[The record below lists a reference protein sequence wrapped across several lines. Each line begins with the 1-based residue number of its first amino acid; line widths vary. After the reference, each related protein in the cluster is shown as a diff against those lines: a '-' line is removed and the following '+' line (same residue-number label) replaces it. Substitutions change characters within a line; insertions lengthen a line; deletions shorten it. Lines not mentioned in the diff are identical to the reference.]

1 VLFTFYHDER
11 RVFIIGSLNM
21 DGPYDFNN
29 DSIDLNVAKIC
40 GGNYAL
46 GIVDE
51 NTSNFH
57 VTYVGRSDSDVKDRL
72 KKQLSEIKNIISRY
86 ETKNISFKYSYAS
99 SPKEA
104 FEKECYNFHNFVR
117 SNKLTHNVHPE
128 KPKDVCWKCPVCG
141 E

>member
-1 VLFTFYHDER
+1 M
-11 RVFIIGSLNM
+11 GSLNM
-21 DGPYDFNN
+21 DGPYDFNIN
-29 DSIDLNVAKIC
+29 SIDLNVTKVS

-51 NTSNFH
+51 NTGNFH
-57 VTYVGRSDSDVKDRL
+57 VTYVGRSDADVKGRL
-72 KKQLSEIKNIISRY
+72 KKQLNEVKNTNLRY

-128 KPKDVCWKCPVCG
+128 KPNDESWNCPVCN

>member
-1 VLFTFYHDER
+1 M
-11 RVFIIGSLNM
+11 GSLNM

-29 DSIDLNVAKIC
+29 DSIDINVTKVC

-46 GIVDE
+46 GIEDKI
-51 NTSNFH
+51 TSNFH

-72 KKQLSEIKNIISRY
+72 KKQLSQTKNITSKY

-99 SPKEA
+99 SQKEA
-104 FEKECYNFHNFVR
+104 FDKECFNYHSFVR
-117 SNKLTHNVHPE
+117 SKKLTNSGHPE
-128 KPKDVCWKCPVCG
+128 KPMDVSWKCPVCN